1 MPLVETVASNAKF
14 HLSQDRTSQSTVTNV
29 FQSINQHLEEAQ
41 VVEDL
46 EAEVATEEAL
56 TEDHEKC
63 TKRLVEIVA
72 NNAKF
77 HSSQDRTNQSTV
89 TNVFQSINQHL
100 EEAQVV
106 EDLEVEVATEEALTE
121 DHEKCTKRLV
131 EIVVKIVKFHSSQN
145 RTSQS
150 TAANAFKVIKEIKDN
165 YHFMFY

>member
-1 MPLVETVASNAKF
+1 M
-14 HLSQDRTSQSTVTNV
+14 Q
-29 FQSINQHLEEAQ
+29 
-41 VVEDL
+41 
-46 EAEVATEEAL
+46 
-56 TEDHEKC
+56 
-63 TKRLVEIVA
+63 LVEIVA

-77 HSSQDRTNQSTV
+77 HSSQDRTNQSTA
-89 TNVFQSINQHL
+89 TNVFQSINQKA

-106 EDLEVEVATEEALTE
+106 EDLEAEVAAEVATEEALTE

-145 RTSQS
+145 RTNQS

>member
-1 MPLVETVASNAKF
+1 M
-14 HLSQDRTSQSTVTNV
+14 Q
-29 FQSINQHLEEAQ
+29 
-41 VVEDL
+41 
-46 EAEVATEEAL
+46 
-56 TEDHEKC
+56 
-63 TKRLVEIVA
+63 LVEIA
-72 NNAKF
+72 ASNAKF
-77 HSSQDRTNQSTV
+77 HSSQDRTNQSTA
-89 TNVFQSINQHL
+89 TNVFQSINQKA

-106 EDLEVEVATEEALTE
+106 EDLEAEVVAEVATEEALTE

>member
-1 MPLVETVASNAKF
+1 MQLVETVVS
-14 HLSQDRTSQSTVTNV
+14 
-29 FQSINQHLEEAQ
+29 
-41 VVEDL
+41 
-46 EAEVATEEAL
+46 
-56 TEDHEKC
+56 
-63 TKRLVEIVA
+63 
-72 NNAKF
+72 NAKF

-100 EEAQVV
+100 EEVQVA
-106 EDLEVEVATEEALTE
+106 EDLAEEVEAMVEEAALEEEAALTE
-121 DHEKCTKRLV
+121 DHEKCTKQLV

>member
-1 MPLVETVASNAKF
+1 M
-14 HLSQDRTSQSTVTNV
+14 Q
-29 FQSINQHLEEAQ
+29 
-41 VVEDL
+41 
-46 EAEVATEEAL
+46 
-56 TEDHEKC
+56 
-63 TKRLVEIVA
+63 LVEIVA

-100 EEAQVV
+100 EEVQVA
-106 EDLEVEVATEEALTE
+106 EDLEVEVAAEVATEEALTE

-145 RTSQS
+145 KTSQS
-150 TAANAFKVIKEIKDN
+150 TVANAFKVIKEIKDN

>member
-1 MPLVETVASNAKF
+1 M
-14 HLSQDRTSQSTVTNV
+14 
-29 FQSINQHLEEAQ
+29 
-41 VVEDL
+41 
-46 EAEVATEEAL
+46 
-56 TEDHEKC
+56 
-63 TKRLVEIVA
+63 EIVA
-72 NNAKF
+72 SNAKF

-100 EEAQVV
+100 EEVQVA
-106 EDLEVEVATEEALTE
+106 EDLEVEVAVEVETEEALTE

-165 YHFMFY
+165 